1 MEVHMQPITSLGVA
15 ELTQDELVA
24 VGGGDDSCWCSGFA
38 RALGYGIGYVLG
50 AFVDALV
57 SPEDS
62 NSFLLK

>member
-24 VGGGDDSCWCSGFA
+24 VVGGEGGCWCKGLA
-38 RALGYGIGYVLG
+38 RALGYAIGVAAAEL
-50 AFVDALV
+50 VDALV

-62 NSFLLK
+62 NSFLGK